1 MNGTNYQTTSE
12 TPVMSPIVKG
22 ELWREIPSSAQG
34 ALDARLLGFLP
45 LPFAQAYP
53 GPTAVFIDE
62 LNAGGL
68 QRAANC

>member
-45 LPFAQAYP
+45 LPFAQAHP
-53 GPTAVFIDE
+53 GPATVLGYE
-62 LNAGGL
+62 LS
-68 QRAANC
+68 AARL